1 MIKEKISQAIS
12 ILNEEDVD
20 MWMIFGRESG
30 TIPDPAADLVVGVH
44 YTWHSAFMIFKDGDT
59 VAIVGSLDA
68 AELEK
73 KGYYKR
79 IIPYVGGIKEKLI
92 EVLNEKNPSK
102 IAVNYSEDDIMADGL
117 THGMYLYLKK
127 ILSDTPYFERFVK
140 SEKIVSKLRGR
151 KSPTE
156 IERIKHAIS
165 ETEKIFDEVTKFLK
179 PGITERDVWE
189 FVLDIVDKKG
199 YETAWEREMCPSVF
213 TGEPTEGEA
222 HTGPTHKKVEKGD
235 VLNIDFGLKIN
246 GYCSDLQRTWYILR
260 DDEEDAPK
268 IVKKGF
274 KAVVDAIELAA
285 KAIRPGMCGWEV
297 DKIAR
302 DHIVSQGFDEF
313 PHGLGHQVGR
323 SPHDGATLLCPRWE
337 RYGNLPYL
345 KIEEGQVFTLEPRV
359 RIKGYG
365 TATVE
370 DIIVVT
376 KNGGKFLSS
385 FQRKLW
391 LIK

>member
-1 MIKEKISQAIS
+1 MIKEKIKQAIE
-12 ILNEEDVD
+12 ILNEEDID
-20 MWMIFGRESG
+20 MWLIFGREYA

-59 VAIVGSLDA
+59 VAIVGSLDE
-68 AELEK
+68 AELK
-73 KGYYKR
+73 KRGYYKKV
-79 IIPYVGGIKEKLI
+79 IPYVGGIREEFLKI
-92 EVLNEKNPSK
+92 LNEKDPKK
-102 IAVNYSEDDIMADGL
+102 IAINYSEDDIMSDGL
-117 THGMYLYLKK
+117 TYGMYLYLRK
-127 ILSDTPYFERFVK
+127 ILSGTPYLDRFVK
-140 SEKIVSKLRGR
+140 SERIVSKLRGR

-156 IERIKHAIS
+156 IEKIKHSIV

-179 PGITERDVWE
+179 PGVTERDVWK

-222 HTGPTHKKVEKGD
+222 HTGPTDKKVKRGD

-246 GYCSDLQRTWYILR
+246 GYCSDLQRTWYILKEG
-260 DDEEDAPK
+260 EEDAPP

-274 KAVVDAIELAA
+274 NAVVKGIELAA
-285 KAIRPGMCGWEV
+285 KNIRPGMMGWEV
-297 DKIAR
+297 DRIAR
-302 DHIVSQGFDEF
+302 EHIISEGFDEF

-323 SPHDGATLLCPRWE
+323 RPHDGAALLCPRWE
-337 RYGNLPYL
+337 RYGKLPYL
-345 KIEEGQVFTLEPRV
+345 RIEENQVYTLEPRV

-376 KNGGKFLSS
+376 KDGGKFLSS
-385 FQRKLW
+385 FQRELW

>member
-1 MIKEKISQAIS
+1 MIGEKIKQAIS

-20 MWMIFGRESG
+20 MWLIFGRESG

-59 VAIVGSLDA
+59 VAIVGSLDE
-68 AELEK
+68 AELK
-73 KGYYKR
+73 KRGYYKR
-79 IIPYVGGIKEKLI
+79 VIPYVGGIKEKLI
-92 EVLNEKNPSK
+92 EVLEEKDPKK
-102 IAVNYSEDDIMADGL
+102 IAINYSEDDIMSDGL
-117 THGMYLYLKK
+117 THGMYLYLNK
-127 ILSDTPYFERFVK
+127 ILSGTPYSDRFVK
-140 SEKIVSKLRGR
+140 SERIVSKLRGR
-151 KSPTE
+151 KSPSE
-156 IERIKHAIS
+156 IERIKYSIS
-165 ETEKIFDEVTKFLK
+165 ETEKIFDRVTEFLRE
-179 PGITERDVWE
+179 GVTERDVWE
-189 FVLDIVDKKG
+189 FVLNIVDEKG
-199 YETAWEREMCPSVF
+199 YETAWERNMCPSVF

-222 HTGPTHKKVEKGD
+222 HTGPTDKKVKKGD
-235 VLNIDFGLKIN
+235 VLNIDFGLKIE
-246 GYCSDLQRTWYILR
+246 GYCSDLQRTWYILK
-260 DDEEDAPK
+260 DDENDAPP

-274 KAVVDAIELAA
+274 NAVVRAIELAA
-285 KAIRPGMCGWEV
+285 QSIRPGMMGWEV

-302 DHIVSQGFDEF
+302 DHIISQGFEEY

-323 SPHDGATLLCPRWE
+323 LPHDGATLLCPRWE

-345 KIEEGQVFTLEPRV
+345 KIEENQVFTLEPRV

-376 KNGGKFLSS
+376 REGGKFLSS
-385 FQRKLW
+385 FQRELW